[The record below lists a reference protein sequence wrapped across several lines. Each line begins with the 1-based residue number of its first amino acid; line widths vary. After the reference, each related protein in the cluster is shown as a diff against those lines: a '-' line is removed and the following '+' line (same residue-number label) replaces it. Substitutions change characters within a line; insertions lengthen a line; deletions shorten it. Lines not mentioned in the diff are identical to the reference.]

1 MHFYFIRHAQSTNN
15 ALYAAGQGDQAR
27 THDPALTPLG
37 RQQAECLADYL
48 ARSNRNVVT
57 DRSDSQNRAGFG
69 LTHLYCSLMVRAVAT
84 GAAVAERLG
93 LPLRAWLDWH
103 EEGGLYLDGDDGQR
117 LPQAGPGRADFA
129 RDYPG
134 LLLPEGLD
142 DAGWWNKPF
151 EEPEDRPLRAR
162 RALAE
167 LVQRHGST
175 DDRVA
180 VISHGGFYNH
190 LMGALTDQQPPYR
203 LSYLMNNTGITRV
216 ALTPEGHYVVY
227 QNRCDHL
234 EDGMVTY

>member
-180 VISHGGFYNH
+180 VYHQRPGMGFPAEPD
-190 LMGALTDQQPPYR
+190 LRRDFGVAASEEAEGVR
-203 LSYLMNNTGITRV
+203 ANTS
-216 ALTPEGHYVVY
+216 
-227 QNRCDHL
+227 
-234 EDGMVTY
+234 VTVGLGLRHQA